1 MGKAK
6 SEIDEQ
12 VDELVNIENNKDVEI
27 KGASLKDELCNYSYE
42 LLTGKTRGDE
52 LGRKGVH
59 LIHEDLNNA
68 FQELDIFMMHLDDYF
83 KNDATVNNQTHL
95 ATLEESEDLN
105 RYHVTGFKISGFD
118 ENKSVILSGWKAVQ
132 KGIIKFAAPKIKL
145 ESDYL
150 YIEELNQRLFKVIEE
165 VELYMDG
172 KSAPQYE
179 QSEIKFESFAE
190 EDAAFENAKI
200 QD

>member
-1 MGKAK
+1 MGKSK
-6 SEIDEQ
+6 SVIDDQ
-12 VDELVNIENNKDVEI
+12 VEELVNLENDKEVEI
-27 KGASLKDELCNYSYE
+27 NGASLKDSLCNYTYE

-59 LIHEDLNNA
+59 LIHEDLQTA
-68 FQELDIFMMHLDDYF
+68 FEELDIFLMHVDDYF
-83 KNDATVNNQTHL
+83 KNDTTVNNQTPL

-132 KGIIKFAAPKIKL
+132 KGVIKFPAPKIKL

-150 YIEELNQRLFKVIEE
+150 YIEELNERLRKVILE

-179 QSEIKFESFAE
+179 QEEIKFESFAE
-190 EDAAFENAKI
+190 EDDAFANGKVV
-200 QD
+200 